1 MMDEMYR
8 LRLRLPGSVVGLA
21 AVGALALAACP
32 AAATEKPVKIS
43 FVQALTAG
51 EWNTEITAG
60 AQAAVKDLGF
70 PVDIRVV
77 GPSSFDP
84 SKQAAIFQNETR
96 TSPDAIIVTNVAAPL
111 FVEPALDAEKRGIKI
126 VWINSAP
133 TAEFANDLL
142 VAADPKVMGRL
153 AAKMIAGALEQKQG
167 KPASQ
172 IQGEAVMG
180 LCVPGLMTLENRILG
195 TRAELSHLMPKV
207 KGLPTIETKPDRD
220 RNFVAWNQVVRKN
233 PSALIYLDGC
243 EAGQQNI
250 AKIIED
256 DKLTAVSVGYDT
268 PEEIRDAVKRG
279 IIPGATPSNFYL
291 QAYFAVKLT
300 AQAIHEGKPLPK
312 GWLQITPPVID
323 ASNVQAYIDGWKD
336 PVTGLR
342 SFYGPEIEA
351 IARDATAGKF
361 VSNTEYDVPA
371 Q

>member
-1 MMDEMYR
+1 MVNGMGR
-8 LRLRLPGSVVGLA
+8 LRRPWLGSIVGLA
-21 AVGALALAACP
+21 AFGGLALAGGP
-32 AAATEKPVKIS
+32 TGAAEKPIKIS

-60 AQAAVKDLGF
+60 AQAAVKDLSF

-84 SKQAAIFQNETR
+84 SKQATIFQNEAR

-111 FVEPALDAEKRGIKI
+111 FVEPALDAEKRGIKV

-133 TAEFANDLL
+133 AAEFADNLL
-142 VAADPKVMGRL
+142 VAADPKVMGGM
-153 AAKMIAGALEQKQG
+153 AAKIIAGALEKKQG
-167 KPASQ
+167 KPASE

-207 KGLPTIETKPDRD
+207 KVLPTIETKPDRD
-220 RNFVAWNQVVRKN
+220 RNFVTWNQMVRKN

-243 EAGQQNI
+243 EAGSQNI
-250 AKIIED
+250 AKIIDD
-256 DKLTAVSVGYDT
+256 DKLAAVSVGYDT

-279 IIPGATPSNFYL
+279 VIPGATPSNFFL

-300 AQAIHEGKPLPK
+300 AQAIHDGKSLPK
-312 GWLQITPPVID
+312 GWLKITPPLIESSNAQSYID
-323 ASNVQAYIDGWKD
+323 AWKD

-342 SFYGPEIEA
+342 AFYGPEIDA
-351 IARDATAGKF
+351 IEKDASGGKF
-361 VSNTEYDVPA
+361 VANADYDVPA